1 MTVTIKN
8 GKMNRAELRLEIDML
23 RALVIDLECI
33 WLGGYPDERELN
45 DAPLITNW
53 KASTRAVTCLEGIM
67 IQHPRLGNIVAN
79 GITSELW
86 LLDLD
91 RDYVRTFSRFYRLGE
106 KTSTSLK
113 E

>member
-1 MTVTIKN
+1 
-8 GKMNRAELRLEIDML
+8 MNRAELELEITML
-23 RALVIDLECI
+23 KSLVSDLERI
-33 WLGGYPDERELN
+33 LRGDYPDERELN

-53 KASTRAVTCLEGIM
+53 KASTRSATCLEGIM

-106 KTSTSLK
+106 KNQQR
-113 E
+113 